1 AEFAL
6 RRSEER
12 YRTLFEDA
20 PIGIGISDSDG
31 KIYDAN
37 LTMEQL
43 IGYSRDELRRIN
55 VAETYADEKD
65 REIVLRALQKDDR
78 ARDVE
83 TILKRRDGSKYHALL
98 NVDKIELDDQNVY
111 LTTIRDITERKEAES
126 ALQQSEEKY
135 RSLFA
140 NSLDGIIIHDLS
152 GKIIDA
158 NQKALALFGYSVAE
172 MLLLKIPDLHPSSS
186 LGQSKK
192 AFEAIGKEG
201 TVRFEIGFKK
211 NNGTLFSAE
220 VSSSLFEIGGQ
231 KVVQGIIR
239 DITDRKESSE
249 EFRHRSEQLAE
260 AQQLAHLGSWEW
272 DISQNTTVWSDELF
286 QIFGVN
292 PDYFDPNAYEA
303 FLDCLHPED
312 RDRVVKVM
320 QQALNDLLPFNVEYR
335 IIRPNKTVRHI
346 HARGKITC
354 DETGRPT
361 KMLGTSQDITERKK
375 MTDELSEFVHAMAH
389 DINGKLAVISGF
401 AELIEANSDPTLA
414 KKISRIVRTLSDLL
428 VRSVALADAGQ
439 AIGEMIDVDLN
450 SLVEEV
456 SLNFI
461 PSTIAFEMDKLP
473 RVKGD
478 REKITQAFL
487 NLFEN
492 ALTHGTPKKIEVRQ
506 QESEGESQILIINDG
521 TVISPEHRERIF
533 QRGFTTKAE
542 GRSGLGLAIVQKIIN
557 AHNWKIG
564 LMETEKTTFCITIPA
579 TSLLT

>member
-1 AEFAL
+1 
-6 RRSEER
+6 
-12 YRTLFEDA
+12 
-20 PIGIGISDSDG
+20 
-31 KIYDAN
+31 
-37 LTMEQL
+37 MEQL

-65 REIVLRALQKDDR
+65 REIVLRALQKNGR

-83 TILKRRDGSKYHALL
+83 TILKRKDGSKYHALL

-111 LTTIRDITERKEAES
+111 LTTIRDITERKEVES

-135 RSLFA
+135 RNLFA
-140 NSLDGIIIHDLS
+140 NSLDGIIIHNLS
-152 GKIIDA
+152 GKIIDV
-158 NQKALALFGYSVAE
+158 NQKTLTLFGYSEAE

-192 AFEAIGKEG
+192 AFEAISKEG

-211 NNGTLFSAE
+211 KNGTLFSAE